1 MVLSPTRRT
10 CSTVIRSSKW
20 SSCLFTSHDSQT
32 YTQFTYKYHLTPILH
47 VHTQPQH
54 KNTLSN
60 AVTHRWHYRVLDIP
74 CHQNRILSSDKSSLL
89 GVLPQAHSIPQSFQ
103 SSHFKYTH
111 PRQRT
116 HCSSRRTKWSCHG
129 RVYSHSQCTP
139 LYYPSEIV
147 LSVLLCV
154 RGEVVEDGQALR
166 LATGIREGD

>member
-1 MVLSPTRRT
+1 MNHKHTHNSHTRT
-10 CSTVIRSSKW
+10 ALLPFS
-20 SSCLFTSHDSQT
+20 L
-32 YTQFTYKYHLTPILH
+32 L
-47 VHTQPQH
+47 TQPQH

-89 GVLPQAHSIPQSFQ
+89 GVLPQAHSILQPFQ
-103 SSHFKYTH
+103 SPHFKCTH
-111 PRQRT
+111 SRQRT
-116 HCSSRRTKWSCHG
+116 HCSSRGTKWSCHG

-139 LYYPSEIV
+139 LYHPSEIV

-154 RGEVVEDGQALR
+154 CGEVVEDGQALR

>member
-20 SSCLFTSHDSQT
+20 SSCLFPSHESQA
-32 YTQFTYKYHLTPILH
+32 
-47 VHTQPQH
+47 HTIHIQVPPYSHSPYSQPQH

-74 CHQNRILSSDKSSLL
+74 CHQNRILSSDKNSLL
-89 GVLPQAHSIPQSFQ
+89 GVLPQAHSIPQPFQ
-103 SSHFKYTH
+103 SSHFKCTH
-111 PRQRT
+111 SRQRT
-116 HCSSRRTKWSCHG
+116 HCSSRGTKWSCHG
-129 RVYSHSQCTP
+129 RVYSYSQCIP
-139 LYYPSEIV
+139 LCHPSGIV

-154 RGEVVEDGQALR
+154 CGEVVEDGQALR

>member
-1 MVLSPTRRT
+1 M
-10 CSTVIRSSKW
+10 KF
-20 SSCLFTSHDSQT
+20 LFPSHDSQT
-32 YTQFTYKYHLTPILH
+32 YTHNS
-47 VHTQPQH
+47 HTRTALLPFSIQPQH

-89 GVLPQAHSIPQSFQ
+89 GVLPQTHSIPQPFQ
-103 SSHFKYTH
+103 SSHLKYTH
-111 PRQRT
+111 SRQRT
-116 HCSSRRTKWSCHG
+116 YCSSRGTKWSCHG

-139 LYYPSEIV
+139 LYYPSGIV

-154 RGEVVEDGQALR
+154 CGEVVEDGQALR

>member
-1 MVLSPTRRT
+1 MVLSPTLIIDI
-10 CSTVIRSSKW
+10 TVIRSSNW
-20 SSCLFTSHDSQT
+20 SSCLFPSHESQA
-32 YTQFTYKYHLTPILH
+32 
-47 VHTQPQH
+47 HTIHIQVPPYSHSPYSQPQH

-89 GVLPQAHSIPQSFQ
+89 GVLPQAHSIPQPFQ
-103 SSHFKYTH
+103 SSHFKCTH
-111 PRQRT
+111 SRQRT
-116 HCSSRRTKWSCHG
+116 HCSSRGTKWSCHG

-139 LYYPSEIV
+139 LCHPSEIV

-154 RGEVVEDGQALR
+154 CGEVVEDGQALR